1 MFRPSARR
9 ATVARLVAH
18 ALVAGAFVAVSPSVA
33 KAQPSSKPAAQDG
46 AKLEQ
51 AKQHMA
57 AGSSFYNDP
66 SGHKCEEALVE
77 FGKAYDLSGSWKA
90 LRAMAICELEL
101 ERDGDAIKHF
111 EEVLR
116 LGGAQIAG
124 DDKSQIERD
133 LLALKSAVATL
144 ALTSNRPRALVVATR
159 QPASG
164 LPKSNRYVVPEGG
177 LSLGVH
183 PGSYT
188 FTASV
193 DGMPDVTWKAE
204 IANGAKV
211 ERALEFAPAPP
222 AAAAVGGS
230 KADAARGASTSSEP
244 ERPVPVATW
253 IFGGTAVASAITSG
267 VFMALSSSAK
277 GEYDDVNGTGTVS
290 VDELETLRDDVLTKS
305 LVADVMLG
313 ATALTAGA
321 AVVFYVLRP
330 EVDAGASTI
339 AVVPSIGP
347 TSGGL
352 VVSGSF

>member
-1 MFRPSARR
+1 MFRPSARG

-18 ALVAGAFVAVSPSVA
+18 ALVAVALVAVAPAVA

-144 ALTSNRPRALVVATR
+144 ALTSNRPGALVVATR

-211 ERALEFAPAPP
+211 ERAIEFAPAPP
-222 AAAAVGGS
+222 AAAVGGT
-230 KADAARGASTSSEP
+230 KVDAARGAPTSSEP

-253 IFGGTAVASAITSG
+253 ILGSTALASAITSG

-290 VDELETLRDDVLTKS
+290 VDELETLRDDVVTKS

-339 AVVPSIGP
+339 AVVPSLGP

>member
-1 MFRPSARR
+1 MSRPSARG
-9 ATVARLVAH
+9 ALAARLVAL
-18 ALVAGAFVAVSPSVA
+18 ALVAAAPA
-33 KAQPSSKPAAQDG
+33 AAHAQPTSKPAAQDS
-46 AKLEQ
+46 AKLDQ
-51 AKQHMA
+51 AKLHMA

-77 FGKAYDLSGSWKA
+77 FGKAYELSGSWKA

-111 EEVLR
+111 EEVLK

-124 DDKSQIERD
+124 DDRGQIESD
-133 LLALKSAVATL
+133 LLPLKPAVATL
-144 ALTSNRPRALVVATR
+144 ALTANRPGALVVATR

-177 LSLGVH
+177 LTLGVH

-204 IANGAKV
+204 IANGVKV
-211 ERALEFAPAPP
+211 ERAIEFAPAPT
-222 AAAAVGGS
+222 ASAVGGP
-230 KADAARGASTSSEP
+230 KADAVRGAATPSEP

-253 IFGGTAVASAITSG
+253 ILGGTAVASAITSG
-267 VFMALSSSAK
+267 VFMALSGSAK

-290 VDELETLRDDVLTKS
+290 VDELETLRDDVVTKS

-330 EVDAGASTI
+330 EVEAGASTI
-339 AVVPSIGP
+339 AVVPSVGP